1 MAEIEQENAQPQEQP
16 EVRQLVMPKEAEK
29 RFAEI
34 EKQYLETIE
43 RENITRE

>member
-1 MAEIEQENAQPQEQP
+1 MTEIEQENTQPQEQL
-16 EVRQLVMPKEAEK
+16 EVRQLVMPKEAEE

-34 EKQYLETIE
+34 EKQYLKTIE

>member
-1 MAEIEQENAQPQEQP
+1 MTEIEQKNVQPQEQL
-16 EVRQLVMPKEAEK
+16 EVRQLIMPKEAEK